1 MLGHNAV
8 GATAVARPAA
18 RWILLPEIPPDE
30 YAAALL
36 GVGIVGNQAKTPFA
50 LVAEGLEFR
59 HQVADAGLERLRR
72 HDDCDAAVLVPF
84 NGSRLFKIRQQHLAD
99 PGRYAGGVGE
109 RLGGRGAFLALPG
122 GERGLKPL
130 QMPHAWAALRLKV
143 LVDFKVGGV
152 EQENA
157 VRRAAVA
164 TRATDLL
171 NILLQG
177 SGSLVMQDVA
187 DVRLVDAH
195 AEGGC
200 CDHDQAPGRHS

>member
-1 MLGHNAV
+1 MNA
-8 GATAVARPAA
+8 
-18 RWILLPEIPPDE
+18 
-30 YAAALL
+30 
-36 GVGIVGNQAKTPFA
+36 
-50 LVAEGLEFR
+50 
-59 HQVADAGLERLRR
+59 LRR
-72 HDDCDAAVLVPF
+72 HDDCDAAILVPF

-109 RLGGRGAFLALPG
+109 RLGGRGAFLARPG

-130 QMPHAWAALRLKV
+130 QMPHAWAALRLEV

-157 VRRAAVA
+157 VCRAAVA
-164 TRATDLL
+164 TRTTDLL

-187 DVRLVDAH
+187 DVRFVDAH

-200 CDHDQAPGRHS
+200 CDHDQAPGRIHELALCRVTIGSAHLPVIARDRDARAPEGARDFVHRGGGGAIDDAGALQGA